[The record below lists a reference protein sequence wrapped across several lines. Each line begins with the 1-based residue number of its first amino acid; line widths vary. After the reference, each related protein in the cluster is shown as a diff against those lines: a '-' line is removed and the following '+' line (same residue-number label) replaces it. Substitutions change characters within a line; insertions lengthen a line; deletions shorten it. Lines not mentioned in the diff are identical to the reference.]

1 MTSHLTHYCIFFF
14 SQNLIYNKEVQRLSH
29 IQSSRAALYKT
40 VQIKCSSS
48 KYWTSAAFLLFTFK
62 WSVKLFTV
70 NRTIASNTWSCSL
83 SLSSFIP
90 VQIKF
95 EFLLWKKHIKHCFLS
110 LNCGKKKRK
119 KRNNYSKAW
128 IFPTLLIRLNLMP
141 NLEGYFFPLP
151 LFSTRERR
159 PAECF
164 CTCVTHPWGAAYCM
178 VSFKHHKT
186 SLSPVKVLFKSI
198 M

>member
-1 MTSHLTHYCIFFF
+1 MWINKDIYTKQKAHKSTTVHMKSHLTHYYIFFF
-14 SQNLIYNKEVQRLSH
+14 FPKLDLQQRGATTVTHAVQ
-29 IQSSRAALYKT
+29 QSSFIQDR

-95 EFLLWKKHIKHCFLS
+95 EFLLWKNTSNIVSFHWTAEKRK
-110 LNCGKKKRK
+110 GKKGIIKVK
-119 KRNNYSKAW
+119 LESFQY
-128 IFPTLLIRLNLMP
+128 FLL
-141 NLEGYFFPLP
+141 G
-151 LFSTRERR
+151 
-159 PAECF
+159 
-164 CTCVTHPWGAAYCM
+164 
-178 VSFKHHKT
+178 
-186 SLSPVKVLFKSI
+186 
-198 M
+198 

>member
-1 MTSHLTHYCIFFF
+1 MWINKDIYTKQKAHKSTTVHMTSHLTHYYIFFF
-14 SQNLIYNKEVQRLSH
+14 FPKLDLQQRGATTVTHAVQ
-29 IQSSRAALYKT
+29 QSSFIQDR

-95 EFLLWKKHIKHCFLS
+95 EFLLWKNTSNIVSFHWTAEKRK
-110 LNCGKKKRK
+110 GKKGIIKVK
-119 KRNNYSKAW
+119 LESFQY
-128 IFPTLLIRLNLMP
+128 FLL
-141 NLEGYFFPLP
+141 G
-151 LFSTRERR
+151 
-159 PAECF
+159 
-164 CTCVTHPWGAAYCM
+164 
-178 VSFKHHKT
+178 
-186 SLSPVKVLFKSI
+186 
-198 M
+198 

>member
-1 MTSHLTHYCIFFF
+1 MWINKDIYTKQKAHKSTTVHMTSHLTHYYIFFF
-14 SQNLIYNKEVQRLSH
+14 FPKLDLQQRGATTVTHTVQ
-29 IQSSRAALYKT
+29 QSSFIQDR

-95 EFLLWKKHIKHCFLS
+95 EFLLWKNTSNIVSFHWTAEKRK
-110 LNCGKKKRK
+110 GKKGMIKVK
-119 KRNNYSKAW
+119 LES
-128 IFPTLLIRLNLMP
+128 FQHFLL
-141 NLEGYFFPLP
+141 G
-151 LFSTRERR
+151 
-159 PAECF
+159 
-164 CTCVTHPWGAAYCM
+164 
-178 VSFKHHKT
+178 
-186 SLSPVKVLFKSI
+186 
-198 M
+198 

>member
-95 EFLLWKKHIKHCFLS
+95 EFLLWKNTSNIVSFHWTAEKRK
-110 LNCGKKKRK
+110 GKKGIIKVK
-119 KRNNYSKAW
+119 LESFQHFLLGSIWCQILKDTS
-128 IFPTLLIRLNLMP
+128 FPFPCSAPVR
-141 NLEGYFFPLP
+141 EGRQNV
-151 LFSTRERR
+151 S
-159 PAECF
+159 A
-164 CTCVTHPWGAAYCM
+164 CV
-178 VSFKHHKT
+178 
-186 SLSPVKVLFKSI
+186 
-198 M
+198 